1 MHIVVRENINIL
13 FPPYKGSLEI
23 WWSRGEG
30 VLKVKIIKGKYEAKL
45 ETPMCDFKIR
55 WVRSA
60 KLKWD
65 HKYELE
71 FPEREGIHN
80 IRFPVC

>member
-1 MHIVVRENINIL
+1 MEYGGGGL
-13 FPPYKGSLEI
+13 
-23 WWSRGEG
+23 
-30 VLKVKIIKGKYEAKL
+30 KGKYEAKL

-55 WVRSA
+55 WVHSA

>member
-23 WWSRGEG
+23 WWSMGEG

-55 WVRSA
+55 WVHSA